1 MAIFVPYKV
10 FTYGTDVLKQIADIL
25 SMYMGDI
32 LVNE

>member
-25 SMYMGDI
+25 SVYMSYL